1 MVNLGAS
8 ITDTGCSFKVWAPLR
23 EKIEVHVIDPVERY
37 VSMDKDDAGYW
48 STTIEGAGADCR
60 YLYRLDGE
68 VERPD
73 PASQSQPDGVHG
85 PSKVVDQAA
94 FKWNS
99 GIKYVRHLEE
109 YIIYE
114 LHIGTFTKEGTFEAA
129 ARRIPNLVELGITAI
144 EIMPAAQFPG
154 ERNWGYDGVYP
165 FAVQQSYGG
174 VDGLKLFV
182 DMCHQHNL
190 AVVLDVVYNHFGPE
204 GNYLRDFGPYFTDR
218 YKTPWGDSLNFDGL
232 YSDPVC
238 DYFIENAF
246 YWLREFRIDAL
257 RLDAV
262 HAICDMGAQPF
273 LRRLSHAVK
282 QGFSAHKPPK
292 YLIAE
297 SDLNDVRVI
306 RDSSSGGF
314 GLHAQWNDDFHHALH
329 TILSGEQKG
338 YYADFGGIEKMF
350 QTLNAAF
357 CYSGNYSRS
366 RKRSHGND
374 ASAFDTGKFVVC
386 SQNHDQIGNR
396 MLGERLIS
404 LAGAEQARL
413 AAAVVILSPY
423 IPLLFMGEE
432 HGENSPFLY
441 FADHSDDSL
450 KLAVQEGRKAEFAE
464 FHAEGEP
471 PDPFALS
478 TLEKSRPH
486 WSKQSSSEGKSMLE
500 LYRRLI
506 EIRKTC
512 PAIGPRAR
520 KAMSVH
526 HHAGTSCITVRY
538 DHIARP
544 VWCVFNFD
552 NHPANV
558 PITKPDTCWR
568 KLIDSVSTG
577 SEGGLPER
585 IIADASELTLPAFGF
600 VVYERDVSDAQ
611 SAHLKKEPKV

>member
-1 MVNLGAS
+1 MMNLGAS
-8 ITDTGCSFKVWAPLR
+8 ITHTGCSFKVWAPLR
-23 EKIEVHVIDPVERY
+23 EKVEVRIVAPVERY
-37 VSMDKDDAGYW
+37 ASMSRDEMGYW
-48 STTIEGAGADCR
+48 TVSIEGIGEGCR
-60 YLYRLDGE
+60 YFYRLDGE

-85 PSKVVDQAA
+85 PSKVVNHMAYDWS
-94 FKWNS
+94 KD
-99 GIKYVRHLEE
+99 VLCTRRLEQ

-114 LHIGTFTKEGTFEAA
+114 LHFGTFTKEGTFEAA
-129 ARRIPNLVELGITAI
+129 ARRLPDLVALGITAV
-144 EIMPAAQFPG
+144 EIMPVAQFPG

-165 FAVQQSYGG
+165 FAVQRSYGG
-174 VDGLKLFV
+174 VAGFKLFV

-190 AVVLDVVYNHFGPE
+190 AVVLDVVYNHLGPE

-218 YKTPWGDSLNFDGL
+218 YETPWGESLNFDGPH
-232 YSDPVC
+232 SDEVC
-238 DYFIENAF
+238 AYFIDNAC
-246 YWLREFRIDAL
+246 YWLKEFRIDAL

-273 LRRLSHAVK
+273 LQRLSRAVE
-282 QGFSAHKPPK
+282 QEFPAHQPPK

-306 RDSSSGGF
+306 RDRSSGGF
-314 GLHAQWNDDFHHALH
+314 GLHAQWSDDFHHALH
-329 TILSGEQKG
+329 TVLTGEQRG
-338 YYADFGGIEKMF
+338 YYADFGGIDTMF
-350 QTLNAAF
+350 QALHAAF
-357 CYSGNYSRS
+357 CYTGNYSPS

-374 ASAFDTGKFVVC
+374 ASMFETGTFVVC

-432 HGENSPFLY
+432 HGEDAPFLY
-441 FADHSDDSL
+441 FADHSDESL
-450 KLAVQEGRKAEFAE
+450 KQAVQEGRKAEFAG

-478 TLEKSRPH
+478 TLEQSRPD
-486 WSKQSSSEGKSMLE
+486 WSKQASSEGASMRE

-520 KAMSVH
+520 KDMSVH

-538 DHIARP
+538 YQKAQP

-552 NHPANV
+552 NHPASV
-558 PITKPDTCWR
+558 PVTEPDTGWR

-577 SEGGLPER
+577 SVGGLPER
-585 IIADASELTLPAFGF
+585 IIADASELLLPPFGF
-600 VVYERDVSDAQ
+600 VIYEKDVPDTQKAESE
-611 SAHLKKEPKV
+611 KEQKV